1 MVLLSSVEPLV
12 KAIQIMIDIKQARK
26 EADSQELWDSIE
38 LLSLEGPEK
47 SLAIVEVIVATMK
60 KSRGIRI
67 FEIGGRMR
75 QNQAQITYLEELKKI
90 VIRMGTA
97 QQISTSMAVKIL
109 EEIIIHISEMT
120 NREFEEVQEKIVEVM
135 TEIYKIPLFM
145 EWLIFTDT
153 LMNKFLQNFTCEP
166 HSTIMIE
173 FMKILYLKFINEA
186 DYFKHH
192 GPQFFSKVKSFLDH
206 MYKNI
211 TSTTTHKTIQLISMN
226 SSDFASSAESP
237 ASRIAQPR
245 KFSHETTDGFVNM
258 FQLICNFII
267 GLINQE
273 KTVDFIDQYG
283 IKPMPDASYDFNI
296 YLQTAVSIFGKQF
309 KSKIL

>member
-1 MVLLSSVEPLV
+1 
-12 KAIQIMIDIKQARK
+12 MIDIKQARK
-26 EADSQELWDSIE
+26 ESDSQELWDSIE

-75 QNQAQITYLEELKKI
+75 LNQAQITYLEELKKI
-90 VIRMGTA
+90 VIRMGKE
-97 QQISTSMAVKIL
+97 QKIGVSMAVKVL
-109 EEIIIHISEMT
+109 EKIIIYISEMT
-120 NREFEEVQEKIVEVM
+120 NREFEEVQDKIVEVM
-135 TEIYKIPLFM
+135 IEIYKVPLFM
-145 EWLIFTDT
+145 ERLIFSDA

-166 HSTIMIE
+166 HSTIMVE
-173 FMKILYLKFINEA
+173 FMRILYLKFVTEA
-186 DYFKHH
+186 EYFKHY
-192 GPQFFSKVKSFLDH
+192 GPQFFSKIKSFLDY

-211 TSTTTHKTIQLISMN
+211 TNTTTTRSFQLISMN

-258 FQLICNFII
+258 FQLICSLIV

-273 KTVDFIDQYG
+273 KSTDFIEQYG
-283 IKPMPDASYDFNI
+283 NKTIPDASYDFNI
-296 YLQTAVSIFGKQF
+296 YLSTSVPLF
-309 KSKIL
+309 